1 MAELILKSRKFREER
16 EADWRKLERL
26 LGRMEKKGAGQL
38 TDDDLL
44 AVPVLYR
51 AALSS
56 LSVARATSLDRA
68 LLDYLEALCSRAYFV
83 VYGVRT
89 SPWSRIRRFFAH
101 DWPTAVQALWRET
114 LVASAILILGAVAA
128 FVLVSLDPDWFY
140 SLMPG
145 EAAQGRDPTASVEA
159 LRATLN
165 DQGKHTQFLSIFA
178 TFLFTHNAQA
188 ALFGFALGFAFGV
201 PTAYLQLLNG
211 CMLGALLAVFAA
223 HGLGWEVG
231 GWLMIHGVTELFAV
245 TLASAAGFHIGWTVA
260 FPGRRRRVDAL
271 VDAGKRTGAVM
282 FGVLIMLFV
291 AGALEG
297 VARQLITSTPVRYT
311 IAGVSGLVWLTFFYL
326 PRSPILVQ
334 ARPPGAGEVREA
346 TLS

>member
-1 MAELILKSRKFREER
+1 MADLTLKSRKFREER

-26 LGRMEKKGAGQL
+26 LARMEKEGPGRL
-38 TDDDLL
+38 SDDDLL
-44 AVPVLYR
+44 AIPVLYR

-68 LLDYLEALCSRAYFV
+68 LLDYLEALCARAYFL

-89 SPWSRIRRFFAH
+89 RLWTRIGRFFAY
-101 DWPTAVQALWRET
+101 DWPASVQALGRET
-114 LVASAILILGAVAA
+114 LAALAILALGAVVAYL
-128 FVLVSLDPDWFY
+128 LVTVDPDWFY
-140 SLMPG
+140 SLMPAG
-145 EAAQGRDPTASVEA
+145 LSQGRDPAATTES
-159 LRATLN
+159 LRATLRDAGN
-165 DQGKHTQFLSIFA
+165 HTALLSIFA
-178 TFLFTHNAQA
+178 TFLFTHNAQV

-201 PTAYLQLLNG
+201 PTAFLQLLNG
-211 CMLGALLAVFAA
+211 CALGALFAVFTA
-223 HGLGWEVG
+223 HGLGLELG

-245 TLASAAGFHIGWTVA
+245 TLASAAGFHIGWTLA

-297 VARQLITSTPVRYT
+297 VARQLITSTPARYL
-311 IAGVSGLVWLTFFYL
+311 IAATSGVVWCAFFYL
-326 PRSPILVQ
+326 PRAKPLLGQTGPKS
-334 ARPPGAGEVREA
+334 R
-346 TLS
+346 